1 MFSLSA
7 GTWLI
12 LAVALGLLWALWTS
26 WSGGWLKRWMT
37 ERSLRAAEQFRQPHA
52 VVEPPEQHRA
62 PASGPSAGAPN
73 QKGMGANPPPHRS
86 GQRHH

>member
-62 PASGPSAGAPN
+62 PAAHHGPVSGAGNA
-73 QKGMGANPPPHRS
+73 KGQNPQQHRS